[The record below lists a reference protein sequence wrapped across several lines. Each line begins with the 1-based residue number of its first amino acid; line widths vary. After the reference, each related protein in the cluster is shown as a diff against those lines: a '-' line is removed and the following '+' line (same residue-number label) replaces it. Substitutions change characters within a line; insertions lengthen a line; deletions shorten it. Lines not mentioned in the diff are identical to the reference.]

1 MIQALGDIVDDIGA
15 ASSGAELQDILQ
27 KIVEGCGFAAF
38 SFVDQLHAGVSN
50 PSVINSIKGAFDRDY
65 RTEGLI
71 AVDPVLPVVRRSNT
85 PFTWD
90 SVPLPPRLGRRI
102 PGAMKTLHLAYDHGY
117 RDGLVIPFHYVDS
130 LGRPRSAV
138 CTFFWSEAQ
147 AEFTRSMSE
156 HRAYLH
162 MVLLYWAQRAV
173 SLNDGVGGQPART
186 NDNAQSDPPVLT
198 DREREVLAWAAR
210 GKTVQ
215 DTADI
220 LSISSD
226 TVETHIRACIRKLEA
241 SNKTHAVARAIYLR
255 LIDY

>member
-1 MIQALGDIVDDIGA
+1 MVQALGDIVDTIEA
-15 ASSGAELQDILQ
+15 ASSVAELQDILQ
-27 KIVEGCGFAAF
+27 KVVESCGFAAF

-50 PSVINSIKGAFDRDY
+50 LSVINSIKRAFDHDY
-65 RTEGLI
+65 RAEGLI
-71 AVDPVLPVVRRSNT
+71 AVDPILPVVRRSNT
-85 PFTWD
+85 PFAWD

-138 CTFFWSEAQ
+138 CTFFWSETQ
-147 AEFTRSMSE
+147 AEFTRSMDE

-162 MVLLYWAQRAV
+162 MVLLYWAQRV
-173 SLNDGVGGQPART
+173 VELNDMASGRPGRM
-186 NDNAQSDPPVLT
+186 NDNAQSDLPVLT

-220 LSISSD
+220 LSISTD
-226 TVETHIRACIRKLEA
+226 TVETHVRACIRKLEA
-241 SNKTHAVARAIYLR
+241 NNKTHAVARAIFLR